1 MYIKQGQVFN
11 SPEKTEP
18 NEHFLQ
24 TDEGKVYKVSET
36 VIFVWDRLN
45 GETELTAIND
55 EIQRITEVEGDK
67 LKDFSQTI
75 VKQLEDVDLVAQ
87 I

>member
-11 SPEKTEP
+11 TPEKTEA

-24 TDEGKVYKVSET
+24 TEEGKVYKVSET

-45 GETELTAIND
+45 GQTELNDINR
-55 EIQRITEVEGDK
+55 EIQRITEVEEDK

-75 VKQLEDVDLVAQ
+75 VKQLEEVDLVAQ
-87 I
+87 V

>member
-11 SPEKTEP
+11 TPEKTEE
-18 NEHFLQ
+18 NEHYLQ
-24 TDEGKVYKVSET
+24 TEEGKVYKVSET

-45 GETELTAIND
+45 GQTELNDINR
-55 EIQRITEVEGDK
+55 EIQRITEVEEDK

-75 VKQLEDVDLVAQ
+75 VKQLEEVDLVAQ
-87 I
+87 V